1 MSQIAKDY
9 LDPLSKMRTTILAN
23 SGVPVG
29 QTSGS
34 SSTSSSSSNPQID
47 SQNPLQMC
55 RHCEGLS
62 RNFKK
67 IMDKG
72 KKVSEE
78 LDQLRDEEKQLR
90 ATIRTLTNQLKKLA
104 PERTPTSLP
113 SPEIKQLT
121 SEEFDQLSARINDE
135 LVIIQQFLQ
144 DLSIARVD
152 CPGLA
157 YQWTYTYED
166 EEQPCLDEE
175 RCNKRS
181 ELFGRCQCN
190 LDFSICLSQ
199 INLATFEPLE
209 IEIRGETRY
218 LTSPKLLDYGFVSRL
233 IFTDPDQTDNFGHKL
248 AHAVLCVME
257 EHHPYV
263 EALIDSKLPEWKEIW
278 CNPAKHKM
286 YLRGTSTFPG
296 YPGLLNRRHWP
307 CRRFSLKDQLN
318 KWRKFARNS
327 LLAYNGNYGHLV
339 CEDRHQKIHCNLAI
353 PRYPFS
359 KETFIDKSQYPN
371 YQHGVSH
378 ESPVMGE
385 YDQEWDDEPPMG
397 DGDDFYDQLSAADL
411 DDLANRMITIAQ
423 NLAFVGLSYSSP
435 ILACGMGN
443 LIPTFSFLI
452 SIILRVQKWCMEV
465 KGPFYVPLFKPL
477 GIPIATFCGCFF
489 FADSFHYGS
498 ILGLAIVG
506 MGYYT
511 VMWGQ
516 IRADETHI
524 DRHHHDGTMDSSEDK
539 VPLLEGDSQV

>member
-1 MSQIAKDY
+1 
-9 LDPLSKMRTTILAN
+9 MRSTIFAT
-23 SGVPVG
+23 SGVPVS

-34 SSTSSSSSNPQID
+34 SSTSSSGSNPQID

-121 SEEFDQLSARINDE
+121 SEEFDQLSATMYFFRHSIIRSLCEKSQVMEDLKPYIYTLAGDNRNDE

-175 RCNKRS
+175 RCNKR
-181 ELFGRCQCN
+181 
-190 LDFSICLSQ
+190 
-199 INLATFEPLE
+199 
-209 IEIRGETRY
+209 
-218 LTSPKLLDYGFVSRL
+218 L

-263 EALIDSKLPEWKEIW
+263 EALIDCKLPEWKEIW
-278 CNPAKHKM
+278 CNPAKHKS

-296 YPGLLNRRHWP
+296 YPGLLNRRPWP

-353 PRYPFS
+353 PGYPFS
-359 KETFIDKSQYPN
+359 KETFVDESQYPN

-385 YDQEWDDEPPMG
+385 NDQEWNDEPPMG

-411 DDLANRMITIAQ
+411 DDLADRM
-423 NLAFVGLSYSSP
+423 
-435 ILACGMGN
+435 
-443 LIPTFSFLI
+443 
-452 SIILRVQKWCMEV
+452 
-465 KGPFYVPLFKPL
+465 
-477 GIPIATFCGCFF
+477 
-489 FADSFHYGS
+489 YG
-498 ILGLAIVG
+498 
-506 MGYYT
+506 
-511 VMWGQ
+511 
-516 IRADETHI
+516 
-524 DRHHHDGTMDSSEDK
+524 
-539 VPLLEGDSQV
+539 